1 MIQFEII
8 EDEIALKSFLQP
20 LRRSQTL
27 MLKTDFDDILMKL
40 TEDGRNKWFA
50 VTYKGKFSDLN
61 TELSYIKIDRY
72 QKHLVHAT
80 VPGQNIQEL
89 QRVTEVLDQ
98 NPKFNNSDAIWQ
110 VASNPSL
117 SKDELELF
125 IVVPDYEFGWQFRKV
140 IEETPDFLKNK

>member
-1 MIQFEII
+1 MIKFQII
-8 EDEIALKSFLQP
+8 EGEIALKAFLQP
-20 LRRSQTL
+20 CRRCETL

-61 TELSYIKIDRY
+61 TELSYLKIDRY

-117 SKDELELF
+117 STDELELL

-140 IEETPDFLKNK
+140 IEETPEFLKNK